1 MTIPAEAAS
10 VGVASSRDL
19 RVACAS
25 RTRARGFTLVELLVA
40 VAVFAVF
47 AVLAYGGLQTV
58 IRQRTISDRS
68 MARLAEIQRALR
80 TFSSDMEQLN
90 PRPVRD
96 PVGDA
101 QMPALAAG
109 PRGQYPLELTRGGWS
124 NPLGAPRPTL
134 QRVAY
139 FIDDDKLVR
148 LQWNVLDRTLA
159 NEPARWDLL
168 TGVKR
173 MGVRFLDP
181 AREWHDEWPPE
192 GFDDLTRLRLQPIA
206 AEITIE
212 LDDWGT
218 IVRLLEVPG

>member
-1 MTIPAEAAS
+1 MTGRIGPL
-10 VGVASSRDL
+10 SRH
-19 RVACAS
+19 A
-25 RTRARGFTLVELLVA
+25 RAFTLVELLVA

-68 MARLAEIQRALR
+68 MARLTEVQRALR
-80 TFSSDMEQLN
+80 IFSTDLEQLN

-96 PVGDA
+96 SVGDA
-101 QMPALAAG
+101 EEPALAAS
-109 PRGQYPLELTRGGWS
+109 PRDEFPLELTRGGWS
-124 NPLGAPRPTL
+124 NPMGAPRATL

-139 FIDDDKLVR
+139 LVQDDKLVR

-159 NEPARWDLL
+159 NEPMRWEML

-181 AREWHDEWPPE
+181 QRQWHDEWPPD
-192 GFDDLTRLRLQPIA
+192 GLDDLTRLRLQPVA

-218 IVRLLEVPG
+218 IVRLVEVPG

>member
-1 MTIPAEAAS
+1 MTTLVGAAS
-10 VGVASSRDL
+10 RHDSCV
-19 RVACAS
+19 
-25 RTRARGFTLVELLVA
+25 TRPPGRRSCGFTLVELLVA
-40 VAVFAVF
+40 IAVFAVF

-58 IRQRTISDRS
+58 LRQRTISDRS
-68 MARLAEIQRALR
+68 MARLAEVQRALR
-80 TFSSDMEQLN
+80 TFSSDLEQLN

-101 QMPALAAG
+101 QMSALAAG
-109 PRGQYPLELTRGGWS
+109 PRNQYPLELTRGGWS
-124 NPLGAPRPTL
+124 NPLGAPRATL

-139 FIDDDKLVR
+139 LIDDDKLVR

-181 AREWHDEWPPE
+181 TRQWHDEWPPE
-192 GFDDLTRLRLQPIA
+192 GLDDLTRLRLAPIA
-206 AEITIE
+206 AEITLE
-212 LDDWGT
+212 LDDYGT
-218 IVRLLEVPG
+218 ITRLLEVPG